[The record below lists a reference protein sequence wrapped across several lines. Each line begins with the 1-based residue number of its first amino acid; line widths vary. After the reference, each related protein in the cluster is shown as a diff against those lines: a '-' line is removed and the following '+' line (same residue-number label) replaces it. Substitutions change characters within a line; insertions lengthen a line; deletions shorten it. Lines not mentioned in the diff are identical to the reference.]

1 MMTPAKYFDFIKT
14 KMVSKFLETFGGS
27 FSYSPEFAYTY
38 EYGKKLYFLGGND
51 FEKDVKKSL
60 ETGENLLI
68 KYEEVEW

>member
-14 KMVSKFLETFGGS
+14 KTVSEFLETFCGN

-38 EYGKKLYFLGGND
+38 EYGDKLYFLGDNN

-60 ETGENLLI
+60 ETGENLLL
-68 KYEEVEW
+68 KYKEVEW